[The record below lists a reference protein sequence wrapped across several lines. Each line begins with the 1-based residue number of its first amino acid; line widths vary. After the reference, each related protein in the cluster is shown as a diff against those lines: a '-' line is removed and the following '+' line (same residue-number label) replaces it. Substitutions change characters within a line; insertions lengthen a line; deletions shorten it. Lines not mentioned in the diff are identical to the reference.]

1 MTDIGTALE
10 KLIDVLQLEGH
21 ELFKIFAEVQFALA
35 IQGAISIAALIIGIC
50 LGVVYGNRLAEHLIR
65 KFDIDSYDSPIV
77 NWIIPIIC
85 AIIGLFFLVL
95 IADSITSIYM
105 HAHYPDYYAAKELI
119 RQIGYLT

>member
-21 ELFKIFAEVQFALA
+21 ELFRIFAEVQFALA
-35 IQGAISIAALIIGIC
+35 IQNAISIAALIIGAC
-50 LGVVYGNRLAEHLIR
+50 LGVIYGNRIAEHLIK

-77 NWIIPIIC
+77 NWVMPIVG
-85 AIIGLFFLVL
+85 AIVGLFFFVLV
-95 IADSITSIYM
+95 ADAITSIYM
-105 HAHYPDYYAAKELI
+105 RGCYPDYYAAKELI